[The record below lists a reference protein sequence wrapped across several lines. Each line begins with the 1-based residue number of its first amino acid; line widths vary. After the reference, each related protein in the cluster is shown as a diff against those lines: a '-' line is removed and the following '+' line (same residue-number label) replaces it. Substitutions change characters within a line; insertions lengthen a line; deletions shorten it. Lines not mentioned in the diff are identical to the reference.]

1 MPMIASASAET
12 PRRAKSARR
21 TKKAQTRPMATMRP
35 YVPSVNGPMWMKGY
49 NRTPVLALD
58 RRIQRRFVERP
69 DIGRAHTSR
78 DSITEKLQTRSG
90 ADHSFDREPG
100 QLQDR
105 QGMRPEA
112 LGHQPRV
119 AMGRMH
125 AIGCKN
131 LRAVFNRIQV
141 PPASHHLAVAF
152 AFRPLPNSGHPLRMV
167 GEVVILMNGDNRA
180 GNID

>member
-125 AIGCKN
+125 AFGGKN
-131 LRAVFNRIQV
+131 VV
-141 PPASHHLAVAF
+141 PVLDHL
-152 AFRPLPNSGHPLRMV
+152 PYPTTSHPLGV
-167 GEVVILMNGDNRA
+167 GFPG
-180 GNID
+180 